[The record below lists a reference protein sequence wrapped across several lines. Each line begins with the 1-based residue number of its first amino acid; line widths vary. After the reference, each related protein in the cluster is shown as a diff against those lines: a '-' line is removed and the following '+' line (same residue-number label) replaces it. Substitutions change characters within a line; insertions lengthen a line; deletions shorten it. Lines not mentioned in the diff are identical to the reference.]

1 MYIIKYKT
9 FELPPFFYAYSIMN
23 YITLYFLKN
32 LKIIFGIQFFV
43 KVYTFIH
50 KLI

>member
-9 FELPPFFYAYSIMN
+9 FELPPFFYAYYEIYNFIFFKKIKNYFWYSI
-23 YITLYFLKN
+23 
-32 LKIIFGIQFFV
+32 FV